1 VTSAWERLGIEDKVL
16 TILRA
21 VPRAGSPD
29 AYGRPFISAYQLAI
43 ELEARYPEV
52 RRELGKPIG
61 GAGTGQRDSMAQYLA
76 GQLAR
81 EIKDGGAEYPIEGAG
96 LSPRHLADI
105 TFKMSDGEIIRSSNT
120 EAGWDLSM
128 FRSRYL

>member
-1 VTSAWERLGIEDKVL
+1 MISAWERLDIEDKVL

-29 AYGRPFISAYQLAI
+29 EYGRPFISAYQLAI
-43 ELEARYPEV
+43 EMEVRHPEV
-52 RRELGKPIG
+52 RRALGKPIG
-61 GAGTGQRDSMAQYLA
+61 GVGTGQRDSMAQYLA

-81 EIKDGGAEYPIEGAG
+81 LIKDEGVAYAIEGAG

-105 TFKMSDGEIIRSSNT
+105 TFNLPDGEVIRSSNT

-128 FRSRYL
+128 FRLRAA

>member
-1 VTSAWERLGIEDKVL
+1 VIPAWGRLDIETKVL

-21 VPRAGSPD
+21 VRSAGSPD
-29 AYGRPFISAYQLAI
+29 AYGQPFISAYQLAI
-43 ELEARYPEV
+43 ELEIRYPEV

-61 GAGTGQRDSMAQYLA
+61 GVGAGQHDSMAQYLA

-81 EIKDGGAEYPIEGAG
+81 EIKDGGASYPIEGAG

-105 TFKMSDGEIIRSSNT
+105 TFRLPDGEVIRSSNT
-120 EAGWDLSM
+120 EARWDLSM
-128 FRSRYL
+128 FRVRDV